1 MNRLP
6 FSQLPIDRSEIL
18 QSDLN
23 IDNRSRTNLFAW
35 NGQFSPQFV
44 EVILDKY
51 CDANSKVLD
60 PFSGSGTVLG
70 EAARLGIESYGV
82 ELNPA
87 PYYMSKTYELC
98 TVEKLDRD
106 KALTDITNSIYLAI
120 QKDDILQALN
130 ELHASKDGVAK
141 DILNIYYVLLDLYNH
156 ELTTEWVLKQWYH
169 LCQII
174 DQLPVVSTNVT
185 AYLGDARHIP
195 LHDNSID
202 FVLTSPPYIN
212 VFNYH
217 QKYRR
222 SVENIGFDVLKIA
235 KAEIGANRKYR
246 SNRLFTVVQYCID
259 MALVIKELL
268 RLCNEKARIV
278 FVIGREST
286 VLGCSFCNS
295 ELIYNL
301 FSDIFS
307 CNLLLR
313 QERVFKNRYGQMIYE
328 DILHF
333 DVNKETVSI
342 PNSDIVA
349 MARNVAQQAL
359 QFTHEHCDS
368 SATLTMIDN
377 ALQSIMKI
385 EKSEEVYT

>member
-23 IDNRSRTNLFAW
+23 IDNRSRTNPFAW

-51 CDANSKVLD
+51 CDSNSRVLD

-70 EAARLGIESYGV
+70 EAARLGIEAYGV

-98 TVEKLDRD
+98 AISKSDRD
-106 KALTDITNSIYLAI
+106 KALTSLTNLIYLVI

-130 ELHASKDGVAK
+130 EIYTSADGIAK

-156 ELTTEWVLKQWYH
+156 ELTSEWVLKQWYH

-174 DQLPVVSTNVT
+174 DQLPIATTKVS

-195 LHDNSID
+195 LRDNSID

-268 RLCNEKARIV
+268 RLCNENARIV

-301 FSDIFS
+301 FSDIFF
-307 CNLLLR
+307 CNLRLR

-333 DVNKETVSI
+333 DVNKETITI
-342 PNSDIVA
+342 PDDNIVE
-349 MARNVAQQAL
+349 MARNVAQKAL
-359 QFTHEHCDS
+359 QFTHEQCNSD
-368 SATLTMIDN
+368 ATLTMIDN
-377 ALQSIMKI
+377 ALQSIMRI